1 MTSRAESYRLLVAD
15 VYELAGVSRRSSE
28 QTAAAHGQTVA
39 RWHVMSVLSDQPHTV
54 PTVARR
60 LGLARQSVQR
70 VADDLVAAGLVKRSD
85 NPDHQRSPKLVLTT
99 TGRSTL
105 QKIIADS
112 DEDRSRRL
120 TRAGVTKADLDQ
132 ARDTVRKLLAGM
144 T

>member
-1 MTSRAESYRLLVAD
+1 
-15 VYELAGVSRRSSE
+15 
-28 QTAAAHGQTVA
+28 
-39 RWHVMSVLSDQPHTV
+39 MSVLSDQPHTV

-70 VADDLVAAGLVKRSD
+70 VADDLVAAGLVERSD
-85 NPDHQRSPKLVLTT
+85 NPDHQHSPRLVLTA

-120 TRAGVTKADLDQ
+120 ARAGVTKADLDE
-132 ARDTVRKLLAGM
+132 ARATVRKLLAVL
-144 T
+144 